1 MTDDGILVESAG
13 AGHWAWVAL
22 RLTPAADARYPEAD
36 AELAATEH
44 AWLAAQWTTE
54 HGARWEIRYTNNGP
68 QRPLSCVLLGR
79 VHGRDRPVVL
89 AAAAALRDR
98 LGRTPRHVRAEAI
111 MTAEEVRAV
120 LTPART
126 DHVELRK
133 RLAWAWSARRDTN
146 RSVCFAV
153 SPLVANDRPW
163 TAVRDELARL
173 PVRTTV
179 GVYLEPYQ
187 PGDALADHLRH
198 LAIEYAEL
206 ATEGKSSPMWNVSP
220 PADPFAVT
228 AAPGYRDAVR
238 RYAGR
243 CYRLRVSVTADGPV
257 APGFAELVAGTI
269 GDAVACRVAPADQQ
283 DAWRNVGTLDRLWL
297 DETYRQG
304 APPGALSDAER
315 ILCDLADPGEAG
327 AAFRFPLPAIAGGL
341 EEGQPVAAPVPGRQ
355 AVARKRVFVS
365 YVREDLTL
373 VDKLVQ
379 SLRDAGH
386 DVWIDRSELLPSRRW
401 KSEIKR
407 AIDDSDY
414 FVACFSP
421 HYWKLQTY
429 MNEEL
434 IYAVERMRLMP
445 RDRPWFI
452 PAMLAESEIP
462 DFPIGPNETLT
473 DTLQYADFGKDWD
486 AALRQVLALLGPP
499 AA

>member
-1 MTDDGILVESAG
+1 MSDEGILVESTG
-13 AGHWAWVAL
+13 AAHWAWVAL
-22 RLTPAADARYPEAD
+22 RLTPAADARHPD
-36 AELAATEH
+36 AEAELVAAEQ
-44 AWLAAQWTTE
+44 AWLAAQWTTD
-54 HGARWEIRYTNNGP
+54 HGARWEIRYTNTGP
-68 QRPLSCVLLGR
+68 RRPLSCVLLGR
-79 VHGRDRPVVL
+79 VHGRDRAEVL
-89 AAAAALRDR
+89 VAAAALRDR
-98 LGRTPRHVRAEAI
+98 LARTPRHVRAEPI
-111 MTAEEVRAV
+111 TTADEVRAV
-120 LTPART
+120 LTPAST

-146 RSVCFAV
+146 RRVCFAV
-153 SPLVANDRPW
+153 TPLVANDRPW
-163 TAVRDELARL
+163 WAVLDELALL
-173 PVRTTV
+173 PTRTTV

-187 PGDALADHLRH
+187 PGDVLAGHLRR
-198 LAIEYAEL
+198 LAMEYADL
-206 ATEGKSSPMWNVSP
+206 ATDGRVNPMWSVSP

-283 DAWRNVGTLDRLWL
+283 EAWRNLGTLDRRWL

-304 APPGALSDAER
+304 APAGVLDDAER
-315 ILCDLADPGEAG
+315 ILCDLVDPGEAG
-327 AAFRFPLPAIAGGL
+327 AVFRFPLPAVAGGL
-341 EEGQPVAAPVPGRQ
+341 EEGQTVAAPVPGR
-355 AVARKRVFVS
+355 VVTRKRVFVS
-365 YVREDLTL
+365 YVREDLAL

-445 RDRPWFI
+445 RDRMWFI
-452 PAMLAESEIP
+452 PAMLAECEIP

-473 DTLQYADFGKDWD
+473 DSLQYADFGKDWD
-486 AALRQVLALLGPP
+486 EALRRVLAVLGPP